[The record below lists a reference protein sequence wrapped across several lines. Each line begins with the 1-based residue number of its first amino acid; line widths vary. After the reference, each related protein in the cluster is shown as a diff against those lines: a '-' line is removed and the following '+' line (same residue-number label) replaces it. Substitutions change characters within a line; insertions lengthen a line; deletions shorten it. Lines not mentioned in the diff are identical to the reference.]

1 MITFDQLEGFKMRT
15 KYSIFHP
22 WPLIFWKIILY
33 LANELP
39 ISYKRKLSV
48 KYKVF
53 HEKFPL
59 FARNNFKIGKST
71 TNNFDVYNIGPFKIC
86 IKTDVKDFPLNN
98 LEMNIACE
106 FMNIIYPTFNP
117 LYFKR
122 VLGEGPYE
130 MNDVFL
136 ERGDYVV
143 DAGANLGI
151 FTFLASQKV
160 GDSGHIF
167 AFEPVKFFITCLEE
181 SMKINLSENISLLE
195 LALGNEDENITFFIS
210 KEDPSVCG
218 KFETSASDTSST
230 VEQVKLD
237 TLVFEKKMIEKVN
250 FLKMDIEG
258 SEREALAGAKET
270 IFMFSPKLAICT
282 YHLKDDPIV
291 LSNII
296 RSINPKYKIHF
307 GRKKL
312 YARV

>member
-1 MITFDQLEGFKMRT
+1 MRT

-39 ISYKRKLSV
+39 ISYKRKLKV
-48 KYKVF
+48 KEKVF

-59 FARNNFKIGKST
+59 FARNNFKIGKGT
-71 TNNFDVYNIGPFKIC
+71 TNNFDVYNIGPFQIS
-86 IKTDVKDFPLNN
+86 IRNVAEHFPLNN

-106 FMNIIYPTFNP
+106 FLNIIYPAFNHRF
-117 LYFKR
+117 FKS

-130 MNDVFL
+130 INDIFL
-136 ERGDYVV
+136 EKGDYVV

-160 GDSGHIF
+160 GDKGHIF

-181 SMKINLSENISLLE
+181 SIKTNSSENISLLE
-195 LALGNEDENITFFIS
+195 LALGNEDKNITFYLS
-210 KEDPSVCG
+210 GEDPSVCG
-218 KFETSASDTSST
+218 KFETSMSNKSLT

-237 TLVFEKKMIEKVN
+237 TLVFEKKMISKVN

-258 SEREALAGAKET
+258 SERDALAGAKET
-270 IFMFSPKLAICT
+270 VFTFSPKLAICT
-282 YHLKDDPIV
+282 YHLKDDPVI

-296 RSINPKYKIHF
+296 KSINPKYKIHF